1 MKVKIAQNEQDLQK
15 IFDLRYE
22 VLRKPWKQVYDTSF
36 DELDK
41 VSINAFIEYN
51 DICIACGR
59 LDILQENTAQ
69 IRYMA
74 VHPDFKGQG
83 LGQLILNTLEEMAI
97 SKGIEKIILHARENA
112 LGFYL
117 KQNYKLIKPSHVLFD
132 TIQHYLMEKKIKNCS
147 KDI

>member
-15 IFDLRYE
+15 IFQLRYE
-22 VLRKPWKQVYDTSF
+22 VLRKPWKQPFETSF

-41 VSINAFIEYN
+41 ISINAFIENN

-59 LDILQENTAQ
+59 LDILQGNTAQ

-74 VHPDFKGQG
+74 VHPDFRNIG
-83 LGQLILNTLEEMAI
+83 LGKQILSILEEIAF

-112 LGFYL
+112 LIFYL
-117 KQNYKLIKPSHVLFD
+117 KHKYKLIKPSHILFN
-132 TIQHYLMEKKIKNCS
+132 TIQHYLMEKEIK
-147 KDI
+147 KLRK